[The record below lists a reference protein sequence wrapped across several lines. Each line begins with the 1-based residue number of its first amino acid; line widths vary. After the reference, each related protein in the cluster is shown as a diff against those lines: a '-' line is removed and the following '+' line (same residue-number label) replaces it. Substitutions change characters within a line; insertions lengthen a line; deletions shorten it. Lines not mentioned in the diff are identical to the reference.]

1 MQPFKYK
8 PKLNNG
14 NLRHRITFQE
24 QTEAQNDYGEK
35 NKDLDWIDVT
45 TVWASINP
53 ISGKEFF
60 SAEKVSSEVSHKI
73 NMRYIPGISPDMRIQ
88 FRERLFHI
96 ISVINFQE
104 RNIELQ
110 LLCKELI

>member
-1 MQPFKYK
+1 MQKFKYK
-8 PKLNNG
+8 PRLNNG
-14 NLRHRITFQE
+14 NLRHRITFQK
-24 QTEAQNDYGEK
+24 QTEAQNDYGEEI
-35 NKDLDWIDVT
+35 KDWVDEA

-73 NMRYIPGISPDMRIQ
+73 NMRYTPGISPDMRIR
-88 FRERLFHI
+88 FNERFFSI